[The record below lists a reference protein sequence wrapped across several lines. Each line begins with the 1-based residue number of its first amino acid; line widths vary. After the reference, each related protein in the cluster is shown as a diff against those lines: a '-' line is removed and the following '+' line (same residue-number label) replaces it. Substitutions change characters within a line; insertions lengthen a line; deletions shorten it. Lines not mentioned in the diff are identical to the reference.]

1 MLGNTAFPLICGWI
15 DPGVSK
21 YSEYS
26 SSGMSLSSMMSGL
39 GLLSDSLL
47 GPHATILKEK
57 GKSLKLTE
65 KVSFNIASEASYVYI
80 LSGPKFIKNIKNGPF

>member
-15 DPGVSK
+15 DPGESK
-21 YSEYS
+21 YSAYS
-26 SSGMSLSSMMSGL
+26 SSGMSLSSMMSGLAYSSSEMSSSSMMSGL

-57 GKSLKLTE
+57 GK
-65 KVSFNIASEASYVYI
+65 F
-80 LSGPKFIKNIKNGPF
+80 